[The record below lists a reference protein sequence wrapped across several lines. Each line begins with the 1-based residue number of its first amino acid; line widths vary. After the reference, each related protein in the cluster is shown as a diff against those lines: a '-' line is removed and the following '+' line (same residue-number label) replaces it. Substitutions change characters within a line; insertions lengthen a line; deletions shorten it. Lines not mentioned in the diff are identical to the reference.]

1 MSFVWP
7 HVLLALGLV
16 PVLSALY
23 LWMQYRRERYALRY
37 ASVSLVREAVGS
49 GPGLRRHIPAA
60 VYLLALAAMIFAL
73 ARPQTTLAVPFNT
86 GTVMLVID
94 VSGSMRAEDVQPDR
108 MEATKVAARLFV
120 EKQPEGVKVG
130 VVSFSDFG
138 ALIQAPTRERDLV
151 LDAID
156 RLQPQRGT
164 NIAAGLI
171 VALDAIYAEEEASS
185 EATRVPGSGFQARE
199 APDQPPPASI
209 VLVSD
214 GASNT
219 GPPAVP
225 FAQEAADNGIKVY
238 TIGIGTPEG
247 ATLQIEGRSLLVQ
260 LDEATLRELADLT
273 GGRYLSAQDEGELT
287 RVYDE
292 LARER
297 VFEDEKREVTYAV
310 TGVAMAFT
318 LLGGVL
324 SLLWFNR
331 LP

>member
-1 MSFVWP
+1 MSFIWP
-7 HVLLALGLV
+7 QVLVALALV

-23 LWMQYRRERYALRY
+23 LWMQYRRQRYALRY
-37 ASVSLVREAVGS
+37 ASLSLVREAVGT

-73 ARPQTTLAVPFNT
+73 ARPQTTLSVPFNT

-94 VSGSMRAEDVQPDR
+94 VSGSMRATDVEPDR
-108 MEATKVAARLFV
+108 MEATKQAARLFV
-120 EKQPEGVKVG
+120 EKQPKGVKVG

-138 ALIQAPTRERDLV
+138 ALVQPPTRDKALV

-164 NIAAGLI
+164 NIAAGLA
-171 VALDAIYAEEEASS
+171 VALDAIYAEADAPNLE
-185 EATRVPGSGFQARE
+185 RQPGSGFEPRE
-199 APDQPPPASI
+199 APGGTLTASV

-214 GASNT
+214 GSSTT
-219 GPPAVP
+219 GPPPLPVAE
-225 FAQEAADNGIKVY
+225 EAANAGVKVY
-238 TIGIGTPEG
+238 TIGIGTEEG
-247 ATLQIEGRSLLVQ
+247 AYLRIEGRSIFTR
-260 LDEATLRELADLT
+260 LDEPTLREMADVT
-273 GGRYLSAQDEGELT
+273 GGRYLSAQDESELAQ
-287 RVYDE
+287 VYEE

-297 VFEDEKREVTYAV
+297 EFESEKREVTFAV
-310 TGVAMAFT
+310 TAIAMG
-318 LLGGVL
+318 LSLIGGVL